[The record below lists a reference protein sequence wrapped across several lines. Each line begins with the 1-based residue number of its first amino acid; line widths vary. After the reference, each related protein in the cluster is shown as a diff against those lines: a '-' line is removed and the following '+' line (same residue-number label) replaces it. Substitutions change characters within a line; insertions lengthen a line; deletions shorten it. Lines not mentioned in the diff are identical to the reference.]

1 MVHTFTG
8 MLTITTRD
16 LEFSVSDIVVHGI
29 LSIPPESDKLVVF
42 SHGSGSSRLSPRNT
56 YVAGVLNKCG
66 ISTLLTDLLSPEEDQ
81 QVENRFNIPLL
92 ANRLSEITAQVAA
105 MDEFREVPVGFFGAS
120 TGAASALTA
129 AAKIGSG
136 ISAVVSR
143 GGRPDLAGFALSR
156 VSCPTLFI
164 VGAFDETCIPLNE
177 EAYSKLKCTKNMI
190 VVPGAGHLFEEP
202 GKLEEVAKLAAEWFE
217 NYL

>member
-66 ISTLLTDLLSPEEDQ
+66 ISTLLTDLLSPEEDEH
-81 QVENRFNIPLL
+81 VENRFNIPLL

>member
-1 MVHTFTG
+1 
-8 MLTITTRD
+8 
-16 LEFSVSDIVVHGI
+16 
-29 LSIPPESDKLVVF
+29 
-42 SHGSGSSRLSPRNT
+42 
-56 YVAGVLNKCG
+56 
-66 ISTLLTDLLSPEEDQ
+66 
-81 QVENRFNIPLL
+81 
-92 ANRLSEITAQVAA
+92 
-105 MDEFREVPVGFFGAS
+105 VGFFGAS